1 MADWYD
7 AADHAF
13 EAIVGWV
20 YSTAVDPL
28 VYSFGL
34 MSWAER
40 AFDGTSFLVAGVLQV
55 IATALICIP
64 LERLA
69 PVQVIA
75 ERRQVRTD
83 VIFTLV
89 NKLGLIPLF
98 TFAALLLL
106 LSPLEASAR
115 LHGYAPWSLED
126 FWPGLAGNPALSLL
140 LYVIVLDFAEYW
152 RHRLQHRLDW
162 WWQLHALHHAQ
173 RDMTFWTDD
182 RNHIVDELLA
192 ALWMATVALAIGVP
206 PQQFPLVLFVLKLI
220 ESLSHANLRWS
231 FGPLKYLLVSPQFH
245 RVHHGISIG
254 HEGRTQGVNFGVVF
268 TIWDKLFGTADF
280 RNAYPETGVRDQ
292 LDGRNYGTGFWEAQW
307 LGFSRLKQH
316 FWPR

>member
-1 MADWYD
+1 MVIYD
-7 AADHAF
+7 TLEHAF

-20 YSTAVDPL
+20 YATFVDPL
-28 VYSFGL
+28 VYALGV

-40 AFDGTSFLVAGVLQV
+40 AFDATGFFVAGVLQV

-64 LERLA
+64 LERLR
-69 PVQVIA
+69 PVQTISD
-75 ERRQVRTD
+75 RRQVRTD

-98 TFAALLLL
+98 TFAALLALV
-106 LSPLEASAR
+106 SPLEASLR

-126 FWPGLAGNPALSLL
+126 VWPALAALPALSLL
-140 LYVIVLDFAEYW
+140 LYIVVLDFAEYW

-182 RNHIVDELLA
+182 RNHVLDEVLA
-192 ALWMATVALAIGVP
+192 AFWLSAVALLIGVP

-220 ESLSHANLRWS
+220 ESLSHANLRWN

-245 RVHHGISIG
+245 RVHHGIIIG
-254 HEGRTQGVNFGVVF
+254 HEGAQRGVNFGVIF
-268 TIWDKLFGTADF
+268 TFWDKLFGTADF
-280 RNAYPETGVRDQ
+280 RDAYPATGVRDQ
-292 LDGRNYGTGFWEAQW
+292 LEGHDYGTGFWETQW
-307 LGFSRLKQH
+307 LGFSRLKRH
-316 FWPR
+316 FWQR